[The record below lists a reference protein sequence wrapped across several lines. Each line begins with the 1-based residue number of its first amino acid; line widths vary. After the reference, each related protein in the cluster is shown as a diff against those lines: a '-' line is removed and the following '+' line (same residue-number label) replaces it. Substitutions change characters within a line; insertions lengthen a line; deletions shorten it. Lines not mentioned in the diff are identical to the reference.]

1 MVQDPTLVMVSKKAD
16 FGKSGGDPKVFFWYS
31 VLKDYRRRFK
41 RDRHGFTRVP
51 SRLFQ
56 EDYGFDRMRVWR
68 YNKLLEGKGL
78 VEIDR
83 VHRGGRTWIGFRI
96 V

>member
-1 MVQDPTLVMVSKKAD
+1 MVQNEKLYISAAKVD
-16 FGKSGGDPKVFFWYS
+16 FGKAGCDPKAFFWYS

-51 SRLFQ
+51 SQVFND
-56 EDYGFDRMRVWR
+56 DYGFDRIRVWR
-68 YNKLLEGKGL
+68 YNKMLEDKGL
-78 VEIDR
+78 IKVDR
-83 VHRGGRTWIGFRI
+83 VHRGGRTWIGYRL